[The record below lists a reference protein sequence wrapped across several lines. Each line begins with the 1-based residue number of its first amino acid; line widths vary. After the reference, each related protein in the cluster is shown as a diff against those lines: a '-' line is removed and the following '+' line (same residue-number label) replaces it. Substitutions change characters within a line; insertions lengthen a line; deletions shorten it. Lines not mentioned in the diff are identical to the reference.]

1 MKAHFNIHISRSAF
15 WERLATKRLNEWLKL
30 LLNSLMTQ
38 LVFSTLGGNEWKQQL
53 NVSKIWAID
62 SCSFSLWDGAK
73 KDYPGTRTTAGI
85 KWHACF
91 DLCQGQ
97 LTWYQLTETS
107 KNDSQRFPDIADIK
121 GGLVIFDLGYWDFSL
136 LLEIKKAGGFFLS
149 RIKSNAV
156 LTITEVLQGMS
167 ATKYLGVSLLSIK
180 HSRKKGD
187 IIEVMIEKVCKNKK
201 KLTCRAIGFWNPTE
215 KRYYWY
221 LTNLSVSACLIYPL
235 YRFRWQ
241 IELIFKSCK
250 QSLNASRLTSNNS
263 NIIES
268 LLLATIIAKLASQTI
283 LQTAIPYLSQA
294 EQLAFSYQRIAKV
307 ALQIHTDFISFLL
320 NNSNQY
326 LFELIDKIK
335 LFSNELFDPNY
346 HHRETTLA
354 EIHRLL
360 EDML

>member
-1 MKAHFNIHISRSAF
+1 
-15 WERLATKRLNEWLKL
+15 
-30 LLNSLMTQ
+30 
-38 LVFSTLGGNEWKQQL
+38 V
-53 NVSKIWAID
+53 
-62 SCSFSLWDGAK
+62 
-73 KDYPGTRTTAGI
+73 
-85 KWHACF
+85 
-91 DLCQGQ
+91 
-97 LTWYQLTETS
+97 
-107 KNDSQRFPDIADIK
+107 
-121 GGLVIFDLGYWDFSL
+121 
-136 LLEIKKAGGFFLS
+136 GGFFVS

-156 LTITEVLQGMS
+156 LTITEVIQGMS
-167 ATKYLGVSLLSIK
+167 TKKYLGMSLLSIK

-187 IIEVMIEKVCKNKK
+187 IIEVMIEKICKNEK
-201 KLTCRAIGFWNPTE
+201 KLTCRAIGFWNPAT

-221 LTNLSVSACLIYPL
+221 LTNLSVGACLIYPL

-307 ALQIHTDFISFLL
+307 ALHIHTEFISFLL
-320 NNSNQY
+320 NDCHQY
-326 LFELIDKIK
+326 LRTLIDKIK
-335 LFSNELFDPNY
+335 LFANEIFDPNY
-346 HHRETTLA
+346 HHRKTTLA